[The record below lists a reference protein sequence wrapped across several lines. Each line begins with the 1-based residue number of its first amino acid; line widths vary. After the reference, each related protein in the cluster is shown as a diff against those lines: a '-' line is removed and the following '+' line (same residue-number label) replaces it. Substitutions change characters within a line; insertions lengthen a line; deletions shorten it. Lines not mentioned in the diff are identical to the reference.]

1 MVHWSDGPD
10 DNMLILNNHELLA
23 QHRILVKG
31 EKKLLKSDSCANVEY
46 LTLLWNPFIILLGR
60 IIRVVFFTMSSC
72 FRDGQHYITAF
83 CGVVIHL
90 VT

>member
-10 DNMLILNNHELLA
+10 DNMLILNNHRLLA
-23 QHRILVKG
+23 PHRILIKG
-31 EKKLLKSDSCANVEY
+31 EKNLLKSDSCANVEY
-46 LTLLWNPFIILLGR
+46 LTLLWNRFIILLGR

-72 FRDGQHYITAF
+72 FRDEQHYITAF

>member
-10 DNMLILNNHELLA
+10 DNMLILNNHQLLA

-31 EKKLLKSDSCANVEY
+31 EKNLFKYEGCANVEY